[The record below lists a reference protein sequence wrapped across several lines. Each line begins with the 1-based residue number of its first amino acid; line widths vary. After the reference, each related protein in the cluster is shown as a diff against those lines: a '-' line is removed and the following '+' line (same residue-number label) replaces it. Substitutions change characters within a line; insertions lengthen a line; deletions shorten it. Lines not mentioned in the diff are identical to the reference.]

1 MLTAIMDC
9 LVQSELECFIKTL
22 RRDGFLCLSADTSID
37 TLHDD
42 ICQHSARPIVIY
54 GPDSLHVPYD
64 DCPRLWLCCGPEV
77 DHDMTQAPLRGAVT
91 EDDLARRATAVRS
104 DYHFVTYVEAM
115 CIMADAVAKQNVNS
129 MGMGDKAA
137 DIILRHVQKPTF

>member
-9 LVQSELECFIKTL
+9 LVQSELECLIKTL
-22 RRDGFLCLSADTSID
+22 RRDGFLCLSADTWSDEEISKH
-37 TLHDD
+37 L
-42 ICQHSARPIVIY
+42 ARPIVIY

-77 DHDMTQAPLRGAVT
+77 DHDITQAPLRGTVT
-91 EDDLARRATAVRS
+91 EDDLARRAAAVRC
-104 DYHFVTYVEAM
+104 DYHFVTYVEAL
-115 CIMADAVAKQNVNS
+115 CFMADAVAKQNVHS